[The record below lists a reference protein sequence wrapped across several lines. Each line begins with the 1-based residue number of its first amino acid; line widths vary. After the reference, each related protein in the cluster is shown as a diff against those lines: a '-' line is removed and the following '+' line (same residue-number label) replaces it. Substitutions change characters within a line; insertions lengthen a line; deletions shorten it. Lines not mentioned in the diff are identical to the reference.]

1 MVNAPGK
8 PRSNRRGSEGSKRRV
23 PSPSRQR
30 YDAKNPVISLR
41 LTADL
46 RTALDE
52 LRHKA
57 DFSFGDIFR
66 VGLELLSPTVGD
78 SYGNG
83 VTFALAELYLITCDE
98 CQDTIMEFFDHY
110 QTSL

>member
-1 MVNAPGK
+1 MVNASGK
-8 PRSNRRGSEGSKRRV
+8 PHGTRRGPRRGKRRV

-30 YDAKNPVISLR
+30 YDEKNPVLSLR
-41 LTADL
+41 LSADL
-46 RTALDE
+46 RAALDE
-52 LRHKA
+52 LRHMGG
-57 DFSFGDIFR
+57 FSFSDIFR

-78 SYGNG
+78 SYSNG
-83 VTFALAELYLITCDE
+83 ITFALAELYLTTCDD

>member
-1 MVNAPGK
+1 MVNASGK
-8 PRSNRRGSEGSKRRV
+8 PNGNRRGSRDGKRRV

-30 YDAKNPVISLR
+30 YDAMNLVISLR

-52 LRHKA
+52 LRQKG
-57 DFSFGDIFR
+57 DFSCGYILR

-78 SYGNG
+78 SYSNG
-83 VTFALAELYLITCDE
+83 VTFALAELYLITCDN
-98 CQDTIMEFFDHY
+98 CQDRIMEFFDHY
-110 QTSL
+110 QTSR